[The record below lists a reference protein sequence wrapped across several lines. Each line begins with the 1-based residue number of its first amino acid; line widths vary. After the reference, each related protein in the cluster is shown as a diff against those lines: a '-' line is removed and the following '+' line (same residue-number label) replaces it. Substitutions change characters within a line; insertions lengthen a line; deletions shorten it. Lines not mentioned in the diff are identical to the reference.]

1 MSLLVLASDAEI
13 GVQLVHVGFKLRIGK
28 TVDNLAVL
36 DDVVTVGHGGREPEI
51 LLDQENSKTFLL
63 QPRDGLSDLLDDDR
77 GQSFGRL
84 VQHQKAR
91 RQLARQDACT
101 PRSGDRQITNAL
113 SNKTATTSFA
123 VASLLTLF
131 PDEHHPN

>member
-1 MSLLVLASDAEI
+1 MLAARVVAEGRSHPYLRLAEKLLVA
-13 GVQLVHVGFKLRIGK
+13 
-28 TVDNLAVL
+28 
-36 DDVVTVGHGGREPEI
+36 
-51 LLDQENSKTFLL
+51 
-63 QPRDGLSDLLDDDR
+63 
-77 GQSFGRL
+77 
-84 VQHQKAR
+84 
-91 RQLARQDACT
+91 QLARQDACT